1 MSKIG
6 YVRVSREKQ
15 DPSSQIKLLKDM
27 GIPDQDIYVDHGL
40 SGWTDPTVRPTYKE
54 MMKRVSDKSKEKVD
68 TIIFSE
74 FSRLGRN
81 VKESMYELLR
91 LEHEGISVQSLS
103 TIESFINQIP
113 MPWQMQVI
121 TGMMIGADV
130 ERQHHKE
137 RTQWAL
143 NNVKAMGSKSGKPIG
158 RPKVIIDFDK
168 VKALQDQHK
177 VSENVARK
185 ICGYSESTFYN
196 AKKERLQS
204 G

>member
-1 MSKIG
+1 
-6 YVRVSREKQ
+6 
-15 DPSSQIKLLKDM
+15 
-27 GIPDQDIYVDHGL
+27 
-40 SGWTDPTVRPTYKE
+40 